1 LHLWFITRQL
11 ICQSIALSDIIL
23 PIIRSFKTR
32 IFSRWA
38 DKTGLSDAALVDALE
53 EMSRGLIDADLGGH
67 IFKKRVALQG
77 KGKSDGARVLVATKL
92 ADHWFFIL
100 GFGKS
105 ERANIDQ
112 DELKIL
118 REYAKDLLELNEKQ
132 LSEAINQGKIFEVNH
147 ES

>member
-1 LHLWFITRQL
+1 M
-11 ICQSIALSDIIL
+11 
-23 PIIRSFKTR
+23 IRSFKTR
-32 IFSRWA
+32 TFARWA
-38 DKTGLSDAALVDALE
+38 DKNSLSDAALIDALE

-67 IFKKRVALQG
+67 VFKKRVALHG
-77 KGKSDGARVLVATKL
+77 KGKSGGARVLVATKL
-92 ADHWFFIL
+92 ADRWYFIL

-105 ERANIDQ
+105 ERDNIDQ

-132 LSEAINQGKIFEVNH
+132 LREAIDQGKIFEVNH

>member
-1 LHLWFITRQL
+1 MWSAIGQS

-23 PIIRSFKTR
+23 LMTRSFKTR
-32 IFSRWA
+32 IFARWA
-38 DKTGLSDAALVDALE
+38 DKNGLSDAALVDALE

-67 IFKKRVALQG
+67 IFKKRVALHG
-77 KGKSDGARVLVATKL
+77 KGKSGGARVLVATKL
-92 ADHWFFIL
+92 ANHWFFIL

-132 LSEAINQGKIFEVNH
+132 LREAIDQGKIFEVNH